1 LKFMDNVDPF
11 LLLELRKSKLS
22 CWIVTDLNGLVPFA
36 QCKSDAGSGE
46 FCFHVE
52 TQKVSKYWFDC
63 NLVLIMLDKF
73 SFQKLTD

>member
-36 QCKSDAGSGE
+36 QCKSDAG
-46 FCFHVE
+46 
-52 TQKVSKYWFDC
+52 
-63 NLVLIMLDKF
+63 
-73 SFQKLTD
+73 